1 MSCSVYADEVRCV
14 AASNLCYMAAMG
26 AAYLRKFLNNA
37 EGLHMPIDRLDAKLL
52 NLLQTNNRRG
62 SEDLG
67 EVVGLSSTAVQR
79 RL

>member
-1 MSCSVYADEVRCV
+1 
-14 AASNLCYMAAMG
+14 
-26 AAYLRKFLNNA
+26 
-37 EGLHMPIDRLDAKLL
+37 MPIDRLDAKLL